1 MNKIFINNNQLA
13 AANVILLSVALL
25 AAGSSVQATPRGEEI
40 FAQANPVKLA
50 SFLDD
55 EKRAKR
61 EPLDESQQ
69 EKERGGWAFYFD
81 NDLFAST
88 GRDRDYTGGISL
100 TLSGF
105 QAVDYPVSVDPLLG
119 TVNSWL
125 NIDHNSDARL
135 YSFEFGLTAFTPENI
150 QATAPVFDDR
160 PYASLVY
167 ISNTRQDINYQK
179 RTSLISSLTIG
190 ALGLNVAG
198 EFQNLIHKIVDSDE
212 AQGWDN
218 QISDGGEFTF
228 RYSLSKQR
236 VRWFDY
242 STNNFN
248 YEIKTARTV
257 NAGYLTDLTWSI
269 SGRFGKI
276 RTPWSSFNPQNAA
289 YAEKGLPLAELN
301 EQPKNEFYFWTGMS
315 IHLRAYNALLQGQFR
330 DSVVTYDRDE
340 LNHVVGEIW
349 MGVTTE
355 LDSGLRLSYFL
366 RGQTSEIKS
375 GPGSRRP
382 VWGGIIVSRSII

>member
-1 MNKIFINNNQLA
+1 MNYKGIQNNILA
-13 AANVILLSVALL
+13 IKMGVILVSAALL
-25 AAGSSVQATPRGEEI
+25 GTGSSAMATPRVSEI
-40 FAQANPVKLA
+40 FTQKTPLILAN
-50 SFLDD
+50 FLGN
-55 EKRAKR
+55 EKRPQPT
-61 EPLDESQQ
+61 PLDENQQ
-69 EKERGGWAFYFD
+69 EKESGGWAFYFD

-88 GRDRDYTGGISL
+88 GKDRDYTGGISL
-100 TLSGF
+100 TLSGL
-105 QAVDYPVSVDPLLG
+105 QAANYPVSVDPILG
-119 TVNSWL
+119 TVNSWF
-125 NIDHNSDARL
+125 NIGHNSDTRL
-135 YSFEFGLTAFTPENI
+135 HSFEFGLTAFTPENI
-150 QATAPVFDDR
+150 QETAPVFDDR

-212 AQGWDN
+212 AQGWGN

-228 RYSLSKQR
+228 RYSLSKQS

-242 STNNFN
+242 STNKFN

-301 EQPKNEFYFWTGMS
+301 EQPKNELYFWTGMS
-315 IHLRAYNALLQGQFR
+315 VHLRAYNALLQGQFR
-330 DSVVTYDRDE
+330 DSIVTYDRDE
-340 LNHVVGEIW
+340 LNHVVGEVW
-349 MGVTTE
+349 VGVTSE

-366 RGQTSEIKS
+366 RGQTSEIKF
-375 GPGSRRP
+375 GPGSRKP
-382 VWGGIIVSRSII
+382 VWGGIIVSRSI